1 MPSKTRL
8 RGSMPKWHRVAAM
21 DLVGACRAFVKV
33 SERGSFT
40 VGAAAA
46 RMAQSVASRKIA
58 ALEKHLGEPLLER
71 SARRATL
78 TPFGRDLLPH
88 ARRLVQLAELLEHEA
103 ETAKRRPFRLA
114 LPDGC
119 PPGALARLIA
129 DARRHEL
136 ILEPRPLPPAERAE
150 RVRVQEVRAAL
161 VAVPESE
168 AVWTVPL
175 GLAGATEP
183 AGARIHLETLRAGRT
198 DRDPPRRVWLQPED
212 EVPHIRDPLARLR
225 DAVGLRP
232 AQLMSA
238 GSPAAAA
245 AEVLCSR
252 DLLLCSRAQAAELG
266 LHWRPLGE
274 LRPVRGFAVAAAVRA
289 DAERIRELLGG
300 GIARCLGAEP
310 QGASGP
316 RAGGPAR
323 TGSGTETGA
332 GTAA

>member
-1 MPSKTRL
+1 
-8 RGSMPKWHRVAAM
+8 M

-46 RMAQSVASRKIA
+46 RMAQSVASRRIA

-71 SARRATL
+71 TARRATL

-88 ARRLVQLAELLEHEA
+88 ARRLVQLADLLEHEA

-114 LPDGC
+114 VPDSC

-129 DARRHEL
+129 AARRHEL

-161 VAVPESE
+161 VAVPADE

-175 GLAGATEP
+175 GLAQTAEP
-183 AGARIHLETLRAGRT
+183 SGARIHLETLRAGRT
-198 DRDPPRRVWLQPED
+198 DREPPRRVWLQPED
-212 EVPHIRDPLARLR
+212 EVPHVRDPLGRLR

-232 AQLMSA
+232 AQVRSA
-238 GSPAAAA
+238 SSLAAAT
-245 AEVLCSR
+245 AEVLGSR
-252 DLLLCSRAQAAELG
+252 DLLLCSAAQAGELG
-266 LHWRPLGE
+266 LFWRPLGE
-274 LRPVRGFAVAAAVRA
+274 TALVRGYDVAATVRA
-289 DAERIRELLGG
+289 DGDRIRTLLGDD
-300 GIARCLGAEP
+300 IAHCLGADT
-310 QGASGP
+310 
-316 RAGGPAR
+316 AR
-323 TGSGTETGA
+323 EARG
-332 GTAA
+332 